1 MDINSIAT
9 TTRIQ
14 LENLFDYAYPDFT
27 DMVDLRLNQMQ
38 EWLTKY
44 SEKDH
49 GVIRMFEIHG
59 VKVLKK

>member
-14 LENLFDYAYPDFT
+14 LENLFDYAYPEFT
-27 DMVDLRLNQMQ
+27 DMVQLRLDQIQ

-44 SEKDH
+44 SKKDH

-59 VKVLKK
+59 IKIIKK

>member
-14 LENLFDYAYPDFT
+14 LEDLFDYAYPDFT
-27 DMVDLRLNQMQ
+27 DMVELRLNQIQ

-44 SEKDH
+44 SKKDH
-49 GVIRMFEIHG
+49 GVKRMFDVHNI
-59 VKVLKK
+59 KIINK